1 MVIIKF
7 YENDKKVK
15 KFINKLSKIIE
26 NMKNL
31 IKTISWINR
40 LLMFPFVL
48 TLLMSIL
55 NNESFVYSLYIAF
68 ILGLF
73 QLSSFLL
80 TLFCWN
86 KLKDKNKKYLI
97 IYILLVFTYF
107 FLGFLQAQLNNNL
120 NQNIFLTIVFV
131 SVPIILSIYWT
142 YVIEIIKKEL

>member
-1 MVIIKF
+1 
-7 YENDKKVK
+7 
-15 KFINKLSKIIE
+15 
-26 NMKNL
+26 MKNL
-31 IKTISWINR
+31 IKTISWVNR

-142 YVIEIIKKEL
+142 YIIEIIKKEL